1 MKNKIQVVTGD
12 VQSGK
17 TTKLFTYIK
26 KLPSVDGI
34 LVPIVNEK
42 RMLYHISSKVMR
54 IFEVDNASSKTI
66 SIGKYIF
73 LKESFD
79 WANKKILQSYNDE
92 PEYLIIDEIGKLELK
107 KEGLHDSFETIVKSI
122 SHSNTS
128 LILVIRNYLLNEVMR
143 SYNISDENYEILEI

>member
-1 MKNKIQVVTGD
+1 
-12 VQSGK
+12 SGK

-42 RMLYHISSKVMR
+42 RMLYHISSKVMKV
-54 IFEVDNASSKTI
+54 FEVDKESSKTV

-79 WANKKILQSYNDE
+79 WANQKILQSYNDE
-92 PEYLIIDEIGKLELK
+92 PDYLVIDEIGKLELR
-107 KEGLHDSFETIVKSI
+107 KEGLHDSFATILKSI

-143 SYNISDENYEILEI
+143 TYNIPEENYEILEL